1 MNLLLRVLYLACSD
15 LESDGEGI
23 VTIYQKRRSVE
34 TYYKTLKSHAAL
46 DDFYRVPFGMAQRDP
61 WAQSRCPPTRLYFK
75 AARHALDEL
84 QLLQGCRNITS

>member
-1 MNLLLRVLYLACSD
+1 MNLLLRVLYLAGSD

-46 DDFYRVPFGMAQRDP
+46 ANPHGTDAEAIIV
-61 WAQSRCPPTRLYFK
+61 S
-75 AARHALDEL
+75 
-84 QLLQGCRNITS
+84 